1 MRLFV
6 AVDIPDELK
15 ARIETDVVD
24 RLRAVEGARWSRPE
38 GRHLTLKFIGN
49 VEEALV
55 PDIGDA
61 VRAAA
66 KGHRRFSA
74 AFAELGGFPDLRRPR
89 VLWVGV
95 AADEMGPLASD
106 IERALVPLGIPAEGR
121 PFRGH
126 LTLARFPRP
135 RLIGELPDV
144 VVPAEPFDVGEVVLF
159 RSHLHPKGAR
169 YSVLER
175 FPLRAE

>member
-6 AVDIPDELK
+6 AAEIPEELK
-15 ARIETDVVD
+15 LRIESDVVD
-24 RLRAVEGARWSRPE
+24 RLRVVEGARWTRPD

-61 VRAAA
+61 VREAS

-95 AADEMGPLASD
+95 GAEEMGLLASD
-106 IERALVPLGIPAEGR
+106 IERALVPFGVAAEGR

-135 RLIGELPDV
+135 RGIDALPDV
-144 VVPAEPFDVGEVVLF
+144 SVPSEPFDVDEVVLF
-159 RSHLHPKGAR
+159 RSQLHPLGAR

-175 FPLRAE
+175 FPLGS